1 MRKLATIS
9 AMLVTL
15 AVISPAQDSIQWRT
29 DYDAGVKEAKTS
41 GKLAM
46 IDFYAEW

>member
-9 AMLVTL
+9 AMLVTM
-15 AVISPAQDSIQWRT
+15 AAIGHAQDSIQWRT

-46 IDFYAEW
+46 IDFYADW